1 MHGIITYYVYMGCKV
16 YSSILTGIVVLSMLP
31 EYDIII
37 ASN

>member
-1 MHGIITYYVYMGCKV
+1 MGCEV